1 MRGFTVLNGIRRK
14 AILNSYRFATR
25 ERLWGRLF
33 LVFLAVG
40 FVVGDYWFFKRII
53 DYLLSLP
60 LDVWDILIPQ
70 FLMVIC
76 LTFFSMLIFSN
87 IIASISTFYMSQEL
101 DLLISTPVSIRELY
115 ASRFLYTTINSSWM
129 LFIFGVPMFVALGR
143 SFDASPAYYVGMVFT
158 VIPFIVIPAGVGV
171 LVTILLMR
179 YFPARK
185 TYQFL
190 TFVGLVFMA
199 GMVMFFRFLEPEK
212 FLGKTVSP
220 DVIQQFVENLKIP
233 SYWFLPS
240 TWASRALEAG
250 SRSDYQQMVFWVSV
264 EWIAAIILVAVNIF
278 IVSRVYYH
286 GWSISYAGRGN
297 SRVNSRRYFYRF
309 IERLFYFV
317 PGALRTIVMKDLKI
331 FWRDPSQWSQIFLLI
346 ALVVIYIYNI
356 RNLPMDS
363 LFLKN
368 FISVLNVALAAV
380 VLAAIAVRFVFVTT
394 SVEAKSFWI
403 IKTAPVDFSGFL
415 WVKFFFFIFPLLA
428 LAETLIIVSN
438 MFLSVDPFLMKLSVI
453 GIFFLTIGLTGLG
466 VGIGAIFPVFE
477 HENIA
482 ELATSTG
489 AIYYM
494 LSSFTYIGVVIMF
507 GVRPV
512 WAHFSLKFLGRE
524 VGGLEVYL
532 CYAVVILLTAAVTFI
547 PMRMGAAALRKI
559 EI

>member
-1 MRGFTVLNGIRRK
+1 MRGFIVLNGIRRK
-14 AILNSYRFATR
+14 TILNSYRFATR

-33 LVFLAVG
+33 LAFLAVG

-60 LDVWDILIPQ
+60 LEVWDILIPQ

-101 DLLISTPVSIRELY
+101 DLLISTPVSMRELY
-115 ASRFLYTTINSSWM
+115 ASRFLQTTINSSWM

-143 SFDASPAYYVGMVFT
+143 SFNASAAYYVGMVFT
-158 VIPFIVIPAGVGV
+158 VIPFIIIPAGVGV

-190 TFVGLVFMA
+190 SLVGLVFMA
-199 GMVMFFRFLEPEK
+199 GLVMFFRFLEPEK
-212 FLGKTVSP
+212 FLGKAVSP
-220 DVIQQFVENLKIP
+220 DVIQQFVENLKVP

-240 TWASRALEAG
+240 TWAARALEAG
-250 SRSDYQQMVFWVSV
+250 TRSDYQQMVFWVSV
-264 EWIAAIILVAVNIF
+264 EWIAAICLVSLNIF
-278 IVSRVYYH
+278 IVSRAYYH

-297 SRVNSRRYFYRF
+297 TRVNSNRYFYRI
-309 IERLFYFV
+309 IERLFSFI
-317 PGALRTIVMKDLKI
+317 PGALRTIVMKDLRI

-346 ALVVIYIYNI
+346 ALVVVYIYNI

-380 VLAAIAVRFVFVTT
+380 VLAAISVRFVFVTT

-403 IKTAPVDFSGFL
+403 IKSAPVEFSGFL
-415 WVKFFFFIFPLLA
+415 WVKFSFFIIPLLV

-466 VGIGAIFPVFE
+466 VGLGAIFPVFE

-494 LSSFTYIGVVIMF
+494 LLSFTYIGVVIMF

-524 VGGLEVYL
+524 VGGVEVYV
-532 CYAVVILLTAAVTFI
+532 CYAAVILLTAAVTLI
-547 PMRMGAAALRKI
+547 PMRMGAASLRKM